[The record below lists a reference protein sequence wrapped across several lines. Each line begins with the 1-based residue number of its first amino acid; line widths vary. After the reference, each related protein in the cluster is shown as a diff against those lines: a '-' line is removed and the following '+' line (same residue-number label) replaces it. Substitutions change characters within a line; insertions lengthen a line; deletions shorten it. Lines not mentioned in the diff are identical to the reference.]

1 VLNKFFSEFVNRHV
15 NKKLLNNFIALF
27 TLQGLNYILPLITL
41 PYLVRVLGV
50 ENFGLINFI
59 GATIGYFAIFI
70 GFGFSLSATRQVAMF
85 NKDIYKISNVFSSVI
100 VCQILLSLVSLIFLT
115 LVIIIFFEKFR
126 DYWYVYF
133 LFMSVPIA
141 NVFFPVWF
149 FQGMEKMKFIT
160 FLNTFSKLTFTVAIF
175 IFIKDKNDFYLVPF
189 FTFFGTF
196 LASIVALLII
206 FYKFKI
212 RFYIPN
218 KNSLIYQFNESKYIF
233 LSTIV
238 GSSYTISITFI
249 LGLLTNNTVVGYFS
263 GADRI
268 IKALQGVFQPVITTL
283 YPHISQLKT
292 QDENQ
297 SILLLKKTIKIVLL
311 VSFTISIII
320 FSFAEQIV
328 DLILGS
334 EYSISVISLKIMSI
348 VPVFVAIGSVISV
361 LIMLSFG
368 RSAEL
373 SKIYIKT
380 GTISLI
386 ITPTLIYFFQG
397 LGASV
402 SVLLVELLALSLMI
416 VYLKKSDINII

>member
-1 VLNKFFSEFVNRHV
+1 MS
-15 NKKLLNNFIALF
+15 
-27 TLQGLNYILPLITL
+27 
-41 PYLVRVLGV
+41 
-50 ENFGLINFI
+50 
-59 GATIGYFAIFI
+59 
-70 GFGFSLSATRQVAMF
+70 

-115 LVIIIFFEKFR
+115 LVIIIFEKFR

-141 NVFFPVWF
+141 NIFFPVWF

-175 IFIKDKNDFYLVPF
+175 IFIKNKNDFYLVPF

-233 LSTIV
+233 LSTIM

-283 YPHISQLKT
+283 YPHISYLKT

-348 VPVFVAIGSVISV
+348 VPVFVAIGSVFAV

-380 GTISLI
+380 GIISLI

-402 SVLLVELLALSLMI
+402 SVLLVELSALSLMI

>member
-1 VLNKFFSEFVNRHV
+1 MLNKFFSEFVNRHV

-59 GATIGYFAIFI
+59 GATIGYFTIFI
-70 GFGFSLSATRQVAMF
+70 GFGFSLSATRQVAMS

-115 LVIIIFFEKFR
+115 LVIIIFEKFR

-141 NVFFPVWF
+141 NIFFPVWF

-175 IFIKDKNDFYLVPF
+175 IFIKNKNDFYLVPF

-233 LSTIV
+233 LSTIM

-268 IKALQGVFQPVITTL
+268 IKALQGVFQPVILNTEC
-283 YPHISQLKT
+283 H
-292 QDENQ
+292 
-297 SILLLKKTIKIVLL
+297 
-311 VSFTISIII
+311 
-320 FSFAEQIV
+320 
-328 DLILGS
+328 
-334 EYSISVISLKIMSI
+334 
-348 VPVFVAIGSVISV
+348 
-361 LIMLSFG
+361 
-368 RSAEL
+368 
-373 SKIYIKT
+373 T
-380 GTISLI
+380 GT
-386 ITPTLIYFFQG
+386 
-397 LGASV
+397 
-402 SVLLVELLALSLMI
+402 
-416 VYLKKSDINII
+416 N